1 MHRNKSPL
9 PVVICLVI
17 VAAIVGIG
25 GFFINRYS
33 PTGKFCNVLYLWP
46 KPEEGAGDSHD
57 CAAIA
62 ADYQPSHF
70 SGFSAAFC

>member
-33 PTGKFCNVLYLWP
+33 PTGKKMNKMCIR
-46 KPEEGAGDSHD
+46 DSPGTG
-57 CAAIA
+57 
-62 ADYQPSHF
+62 YR
-70 SGFSAAFC
+70 

>member
-33 PTGKFCNVLYLWP
+33 PTGKKMKKKGW
-46 KPEEGAGDSHD
+46 
-57 CAAIA
+57 
-62 ADYQPSHF
+62 
-70 SGFSAAFC
+70 